1 MSDPATAPCNF
12 PFSYEFV
19 FLTVGTRVHLDSS
32 HPALCSLP
40 VGHANEHEYSI
51 DLSRS
56 HRVLLTVFWSPGK
69 PSRVV
74 ERWLPSDGPSDDPQ
88 ESHSA
93 LETFADG
100 SYHYRGDDSD
110 NFPTGKW

>member
-1 MSDPATAPCNF
+1 MSDPAPCNF
-12 PFSYEFV
+12 PFSYEYV
-19 FLTVGTRVHLDSS
+19 FLTDGTRVHLDSS
-32 HPALCSLP
+32 HPSLCSLAA
-40 VGHANEHEYSI
+40 GHANEHEYSL

-56 HRVLLTVFWSPGK
+56 HRVLLTVYWEPGK

-74 ERWLPSDGPSDDPQ
+74 ERWIPSDDPE

-110 NFPTGKW
+110 DFPTGKW

>member
-1 MSDPATAPCNF
+1 MSDPATVPCNF

-19 FLTVGTRVHLDSS
+19 FLTDGTRVRLDSS
-32 HPALCSLP
+32 HLALCSLP
-40 VGHANEHEYSI
+40 AGHANEHEYSI

-74 ERWLPSDGPSDDPQ
+74 ERRVSSDEPSDDPQ
-88 ESHSA
+88 ESHSS